1 MQHPLPP
8 FIKKGEK
15 EGLGRGKDRGK
26 RELRW
31 GTGQG
36 EGRFLPPCGEG
47 ERKGG
52 TSKKG
57 DGRDALK
64 FFRLFKKMGLQF
76 KLKLI

>member
-1 MQHPLPP
+1 MTEG
-8 FIKKGEK
+8 KGGCGGKLDRE
-15 EGLGRGKDRGK
+15 RGD
-26 RELRW
+26 
-31 GTGQG
+31 
-36 EGRFLPPCGEG
+36 FPHPCGEG
-47 ERKGG
+47 ERKGS